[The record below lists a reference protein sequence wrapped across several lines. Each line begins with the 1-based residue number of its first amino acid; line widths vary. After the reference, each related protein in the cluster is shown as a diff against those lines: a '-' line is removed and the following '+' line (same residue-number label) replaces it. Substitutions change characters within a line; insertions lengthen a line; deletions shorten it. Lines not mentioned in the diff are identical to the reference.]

1 MLDLTRLHPG
11 QCDRVELGGLYR
23 LEQVQN
29 YLHLGM
35 VLVLTLLDF
44 TFTSE
49 NINEFSITEETI
61 YLQVNKISISD
72 VLI

>member
-1 MLDLTRLHPG
+1 M
-11 QCDRVELGGLYR
+11 ELRGLYR

-49 NINEFSITEETI
+49 NINEFSVTVETI
-61 YLQVNKISISD
+61 YKMFLSETMII
-72 VLI
+72 

>member
-1 MLDLTRLHPG
+1 M
-11 QCDRVELGGLYR
+11 ELGGLYR

-49 NINEFSITEETI
+49 NINEFSVTVETI
-61 YLQVNKISISD
+61 YLLFNKI
-72 VLI
+72 L